1 MDLLTNQVNS
11 QSFSVKAARWYAS
24 IDKVKHAYAVAFM
37 WWAGAGL
44 AVASFN
50 LLMDVTIG
58 RFAMEGVIERFW
70 VMISIALIILLGFCM
85 LYARLFRDYMRRSAQ
100 RSEEV
105 KAVDVN
111 DLDALDKMI
120 LKLDDHLLVIRIGII
135 SFGVLGLGLIATIF
149 ILGRNTAHI
158 PYLGYLWGSMYAT
171 GVLALLFSIGSPLT
185 LEAGE
190 VAKCKRSLRKRAY
203 QIREG
208 R

>member
-1 MDLLTNQVNS
+1 MTNQVNS
-11 QSFSVKAARWYAS
+11 QSFSVKATRWYAS

-37 WWAGAGL
+37 WWVGAGL

-50 LLMDVTIG
+50 FLIDVTIG

-85 LYARLFRDYMRRSAQ
+85 LYARIFRDYMRRSAQ

-111 DLDALDKMI
+111 DLEALDKMV
-120 LKLDDHLLVIRIGII
+120 LKLDDHLLSIRIGMVASGMLGI
-135 SFGVLGLGLIATIF
+135 GVIATIF
-149 ILGRNTAHI
+149 ILGRDTAHT
-158 PYLGYLWGSMYAT
+158 PYLGYLWGSMYVT
-171 GVLALLFSIGSPLT
+171 GALTLLFSIGSPLT
-185 LEAGE
+185 FEAGE
-190 VAKCKRSLRKRAY
+190 VSKSKRSLRKRAY